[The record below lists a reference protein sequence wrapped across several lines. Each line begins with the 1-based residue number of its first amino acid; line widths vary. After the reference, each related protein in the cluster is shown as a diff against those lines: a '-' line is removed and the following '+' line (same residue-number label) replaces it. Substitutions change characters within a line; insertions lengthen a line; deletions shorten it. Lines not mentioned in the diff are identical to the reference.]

1 MSKLLSLPA
10 IGLGLGL
17 IGCSTT
23 SDVTYADR
31 NNVDV
36 ARSRCVEVARTIGYS
51 DVAVDSVERDG
62 AAEWKVRLVAKKD
75 GKDRKERC
83 EYDARTNIARL
94 DD

>member
-17 IGCSTT
+17 SGCSTT

-51 DVAVDSVERDG
+51 DVLSIPSKG
-62 AAEWKVRLVAKKD
+62 MVRLS
-75 GKDRKERC
+75 GKFD
-83 EYDARTNIARL
+83 
-94 DD
+94 

>member
-51 DVAVDSVERDG
+51 DVLSIPSKG
-62 AAEWKVRLVAKKD
+62 MVRLS
-75 GKDRKERC
+75 GKFD
-83 EYDARTNIARL
+83 
-94 DD
+94 